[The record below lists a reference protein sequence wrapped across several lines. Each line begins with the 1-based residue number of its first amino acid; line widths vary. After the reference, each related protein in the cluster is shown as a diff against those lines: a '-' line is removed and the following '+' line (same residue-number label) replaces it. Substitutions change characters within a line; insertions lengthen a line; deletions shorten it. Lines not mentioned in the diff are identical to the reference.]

1 MLRKRK
7 RAFIQRTIAG
17 EQPRALPYA
26 VGTTG
31 AFFFICFF
39 HAPDVL
45 LVIFSFP
52 FFVNNRKR
60 VNVELAYTVPTF
72 QNTGFNNTP
81 NLVQHL
87 MYSYWNSIY
96 LKCGANTSKMLKFKK
111 SKTYNHK
118 GTQIVR
124 KIPKDMM
131 VQTES
136 KLNARIERKNSL
148 KFEWN
153 LLEIQRVGQFSTS
166 SAYHSQFLG
175 QWVPT
180 STRSFGRPRH
190 PQNVNSSVG

>member
-1 MLRKRK
+1 
-7 RAFIQRTIAG
+7 
-17 EQPRALPYA
+17 
-26 VGTTG
+26 
-31 AFFFICFF
+31 
-39 HAPDVL
+39 
-45 LVIFSFP
+45 
-52 FFVNNRKR
+52 
-60 VNVELAYTVPTF
+60 
-72 QNTGFNNTP
+72 
-81 NLVQHL
+81 
-87 MYSYWNSIY
+87 
-96 LKCGANTSKMLKFKK
+96 MLKFKK

-175 QWVPT
+175 Q
-180 STRSFGRPRH
+180 
-190 PQNVNSSVG
+190 